1 MIELRH
7 YRYIVAVER
16 AGGFSRAALA
26 LGISTPTLSV
36 QVKYV
41 EDLLGAPIFER
52 TSQKL
57 SVTTSGREFIKAAR
71 DVLAA
76 AAAAEEIGRYAAR
89 GEAGKIFV
97 GYVGSA
103 AYGGTLQRIVSA
115 FRQRFPRAMVI
126 AAEYQI
132 EELPVMVESRSID
145 FALVRAPLAPGA
157 AELRKIGL
165 TDDSHVVALSSDHP
179 LAAMP
184 DLPIEA
190 GELADSRFVVPEQ
203 FTYGTNELARRGG
216 FVVDVQSVQRT
227 LIGVLTQVSLGGC
240 AAIVPGAV
248 SSSVLMPGVV
258 FRELAGE
265 PILSGIVGLYRR
277 DEASPLVRNF
287 LDVVGALE
295 RAVGG

>member
-57 SVTTSGREFIKAAR
+57 AVTASGREFIKAAR

-89 GEAGKIFV
+89 GEAGKVFV

-165 TDDSHVVALSSDHP
+165 TDDNHVVALSSDHP

-184 DLPIEA
+184 DLPVEA
-190 GELADSRFVVPEQ
+190 SELADSRFVVPEQ

-258 FRELAGE
+258 FRELAGD

-277 DEASPLVRNF
+277 DETAPLVRNF
-287 LDVVGALE
+287 LDVVGSLE
-295 RAVGG
+295 KAVGG